1 MFSLVDTP
9 WLQKFSIILTPL
21 QMNLLNYQCSSEYN
35 SPFKTFL
42 MYKNTQ
48 EVKLGEYRQPLA
60 KQLMLYQIQNDITFI
75 CIFVFCSLTYV
86 LVAV

>member
-1 MFSLVDTP
+1 MASEN
-9 WLQKFSIILTPL
+9 QHNLTPL

-48 EVKLGEYRQPLA
+48 EVKFGEYRQPLA
-60 KQLMLYQIQNDITFI
+60 KQLMLYQIQNDIT
-75 CIFVFCSLTYV
+75 LTYFGFI
-86 LVAV
+86 